1 MKILAILFMIIF
13 NRGNLPVDFMSF
25 ESSPSKLLTVGNHNI
40 ENQDQISLQQ
50 PVSLNG
56 MLQNRELLTC
66 YKCKEIFDPE
76 KQDADHTLDSNN
88 ILLGIILNKKTPSS
102 ICLKCLSLKMME
114 VITEQFT
121 KNSKDY
127 TGLFFNYEQKFKS

>member
-1 MKILAILFMIIF
+1 MRIF
-13 NRGNLPVDFMSF
+13 NKGNLQYPCMSIDSPNTNQ
-25 ESSPSKLLTVGNHNI
+25 SSDLLTIDNNAATRMEGPHPAY
-40 ENQDQISLQQ
+40 QQ
-50 PVSLNG
+50 PDSLTG
-56 MLQNRELLTC
+56 MLHNKELLTC
-66 YKCKEIFDPE
+66 YKCKEVFDPE
-76 KQDADHTLDSNN
+76 NQENEHSLDSNN

-127 TGLFFNYEQKFKS
+127 TGMFFNYAQKFKS